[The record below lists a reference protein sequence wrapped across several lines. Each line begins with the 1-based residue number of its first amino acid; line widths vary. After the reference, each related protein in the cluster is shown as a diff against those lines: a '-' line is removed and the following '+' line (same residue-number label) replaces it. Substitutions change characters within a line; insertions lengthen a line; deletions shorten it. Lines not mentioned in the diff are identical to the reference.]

1 MAASNILI
9 PELVHSYNVYDDR
22 AKKLIGIS
30 GEVDLGELKA
40 MTDTVE
46 VAGVLGEYDAPATGQ
61 FSSIKIKIPFAVLY
75 DQPFDLLDTTEPPQ
89 LTLRGSMQGIN
100 QEGTKVDAYGVK
112 IVVRGRVTSMNLGKM
127 VKAKKGEPEIEME
140 VFYIKIMIDGEETL
154 ELDKLNF
161 RFVLKGKDLM
171 AKIRSQI

>member
-1 MAASNILI
+1 MAASNMFI
-9 PELVHSYNVYDDR
+9 PEVVHSFNVYDDN

-30 GEVDLGELKA
+30 GEVNLGELKA
-40 MTDTVE
+40 MTDTIE

-75 DQPFDLLDTTEPPQ
+75 EQIFQLLDTTEPPQ
-89 LTLRGSMQGIN
+89 LTLRGSIQRIN
-100 QEGTKVDAYGVK
+100 QEGTKVNNYGVK
-112 IVVRGRVTSMNLGKM
+112 IVVRGRVTSTNLGKM

-140 VFYIKIMIDGEETL
+140 ILYIKIAIENETVL

-161 RFVLKGKDLM
+161 RFVLNGKDLL
-171 AKIRSQI
+171 AEIRSQI